1 MGQRNIEQQLDEEII
16 NVNGKIEL
24 AKGQIKSNRE
34 ETQAIENKIDETRNE
49 ISSIHESVM
58 KIKEE
63 IITQIT
69 TRDEDLHNQLSHV

>member
-1 MGQRNIEQQLDEEII
+1 MDQRNIEQQLDEEII

>member
-69 TRDEDLHNQLSHV
+69 TIDEDLHNQLANV